1 MGSDLV
7 GPDNH
12 LSQDRLALYKL
23 ATGHPRRQ
31 GEEHTQK
38 ARKHDHPVHLENLG
52 LEQVGQIIKII
63 KSFTHS
69 QKLNQW
75 IQFRLKGRFELKFLL
90 IIILTIDLVNTVLPK
105 LRLKEKLFCILFV
118 DVPRKIDF
126 PCTIKLVC

>member
-38 ARKHDHPVHLENLG
+38 ARKHDHPMHLENLS
-52 LEQVGQIIKII
+52 LEQVGQMII

-69 QKLNQW
+69 HETKSMDS
-75 IQFRLKGRFELKFLL
+75 IS
-90 IIILTIDLVNTVLPK
+90 P
-105 LRLKEKLFCILFV
+105 
-118 DVPRKIDF
+118 
-126 PCTIKLVC
+126 